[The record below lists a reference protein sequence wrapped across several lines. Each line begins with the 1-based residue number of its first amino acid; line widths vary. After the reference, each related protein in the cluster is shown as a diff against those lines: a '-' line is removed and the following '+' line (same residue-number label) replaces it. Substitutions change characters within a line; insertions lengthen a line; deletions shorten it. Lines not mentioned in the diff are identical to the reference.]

1 MNNKKTILHFTLAV
15 GLIVGICVT
24 AKLRPSTAAASN
36 YLSNLSQDI
45 EIKDGLK
52 SVKDNTIINEIGIN
66 DTLDNSN
73 INESAKDESEISY
86 KKSENTDTNA
96 TYPEKTIA
104 DIRIDFDVSSSE
116 AVKEIQKILGLEEDG
131 IFGPKTSAAYQAAL
145 SEDKPKN
152 KEESSASI
160 TNAMLD

>member
-52 SVKDNTIINEIGIN
+52 SVKNNTITNEIGIN
-66 DTLDNSN
+66 DTLDSSN
-73 INESAKDESEISY
+73 IKESAKNESEISY
-86 KKSENTDTNA
+86 KKGKNTDTNT

-104 DIRIDFDVSSSE
+104 DIRINFDVSSSE
-116 AVKEIQKILGLEEDG
+116 AVKELQKILGLEEDG

-145 SEDKPKN
+145 SEDTPKN